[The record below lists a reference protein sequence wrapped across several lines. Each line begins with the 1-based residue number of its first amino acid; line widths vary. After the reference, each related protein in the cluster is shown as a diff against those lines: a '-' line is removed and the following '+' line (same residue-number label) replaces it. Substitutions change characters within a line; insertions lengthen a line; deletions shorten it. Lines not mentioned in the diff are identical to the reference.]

1 MRRCEISATTVPE
14 YTVTFF
20 HMRSSTAVTEA
31 LKRNMRVSFLRKRER
46 GIGTQ
51 NLIYHWFLCTCA
63 SDQSACM
70 MIPSDGSN
78 TFCTCASS
86 FFEKVAPSKRVANT
100 GSALVSVEKRPSYA
114 CVAHST
120 STA

>member
-1 MRRCEISATTVPE
+1 MMVRGFETVWKKNPEYARRKKKTNQARAAAPSISLCLRRCEISATTVPE

-31 LKRNMRVSFLRKRER
+31 LKRNMRVSFLRNRES

-51 NLIYHWFLCTCA
+51 NLRYHWFLRTCA

-70 MIPSDGSN
+70 
-78 TFCTCASS
+78 
-86 FFEKVAPSKRVANT
+86 
-100 GSALVSVEKRPSYA
+100 
-114 CVAHST
+114 
-120 STA
+120 